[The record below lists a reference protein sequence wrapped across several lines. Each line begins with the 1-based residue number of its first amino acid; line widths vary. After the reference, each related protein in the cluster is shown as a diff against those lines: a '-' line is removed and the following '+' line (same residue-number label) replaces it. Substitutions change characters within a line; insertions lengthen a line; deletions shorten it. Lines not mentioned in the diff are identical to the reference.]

1 MVGTP
6 RASAAQ
12 AVGWV
17 RAVLAALVAA
27 LAVLML
33 GVPSAT
39 AASSDATTVLAAYGV
54 SLVLIAGLV
63 WHTVAANAR
72 ARRALEEHER
82 NG

>member
-1 MVGTP
+1 MID
-6 RASAAQ
+6 
-12 AVGWV
+12 
-17 RAVLAALVAA
+17 
-27 LAVLML
+27 L
-33 GVPSAT
+33 GRY
-39 AASSDATTVLAAYGV
+39 ATTVLAAYGV